1 MIFRIDPGFINSCP
15 PARLSDIACAA
26 ARNGHYLRTDRN
38 SRSAIRDAVRQ
49 HGSTTEKQR
58 FKAHTS
64 MFDPAG
70 NLGRFLRTIEITK
83 DYSPNAFFYLVA
95 GNARLILENANHE
108 WKVYKYFIDLYS
120 NHREL
125 GDCLRLLRYAKEKKT
140 IKAVHSGGWGEML
153 KIADSEPLRHD
164 GENLRLLKTCMV
176 FDRDTDNSITFDGN
190 KNGLFSRLAGKK
202 ADILEESDIYHL
214 DFGSPMWHMW
224 HKRTIENYFP
234 DSRYENIGCDV
245 SAMSGLT
252 PLQRD
257 YFKICEKS
265 VNGYDK
271 HSLDRLIEGLDRN
284 MLEANLKKFRIGDK
298 EYSEMELFLLKLVKI
313 I

>member
-1 MIFRIDPGFINSCP
+1 MIFRINPGFINSCP

-26 ARNGHYLRTDRN
+26 ARNGHYLRTDRH

-58 FKAHTS
+58 FRAHTS

-70 NLGRFLRTIEITK
+70 NLGRFLRTIEITE
-83 DYSPNAFFYLVA
+83 DYPPNAFFYLVA

-125 GDCLRLLRYAKEKKT
+125 GDCLRLLRDAKEKKT
-140 IKAVHSGGWGEML
+140 IKAVHSGGWTEML
-153 KIADSEPLRHD
+153 KIADSEPFRHN

-176 FDRDTDNSITFDGN
+176 FDRDTDTADVYDGT
-190 KNGLFSRLAGKK
+190 KNALFRRLSGKRYDNI
-202 ADILEESDIYHL
+202 AEADIYHL
-214 DFGSPMWHMW
+214 DPATPVWHMW
-224 HKRTIENYFP
+224 HKRAIENYFP
-234 DSRYENIGCDV
+234 DSQYRRIGCDV
-245 SAMSGLT
+245 SGISGLW
-252 PLQRD
+252 PEQRD
-257 YFKICEKS
+257 YFKIESKS
-265 VNGYDK
+265 VKGYDK
-271 HSLDRLIEGLDRN
+271 NSLDRLLEGLDRN
-284 MLEANLKKFRIGDK
+284 MLEANLKKFRIGDN